1 MSTLHPHGRIHVV
14 HVMYDH
20 GAYAHVYADY
30 AVAAQAHAWL
40 SLLTPVEFKWW
51 WPRIRLDE
59 CIVVVLWTGRDDIGP
74 RNERRCRV
82 LEVYSEAFGSAW
94 LPEHVAHFDRFRAR
108 ANQLDTFA
116 VHTPRVAKYLYDA
129 FGFDPVLLPVGWV
142 PREIISDRERSEI
155 LYFGSDVGK
164 RTWSVPV
171 VLQASEHVRDVS
183 GAFGVKLRGLLERA
197 HAAVTL
203 HHSDVWTTSTW
214 RLWQIAGTGAAAI
227 FEVGSDNAVDLW
239 PLLPGDEAIA
249 LIPRITPENIQ
260 LVVRE
265 IDRLAESGTLAALAN
280 RLTER
285 LRPWT
290 IERCHEALVERMR
303 LG

>member
-1 MSTLHPHGRIHVV
+1 MSTLHPRGRIHVV
-14 HVMYDH
+14 HVMPDH
-20 GAYAHVYADY
+20 GAFESIYADY
-30 AVAAQAHAWL
+30 TIAAQSHAWL
-40 SLLTPVEFKWW
+40 SLLTPIEFEQW
-51 WPRIRLDE
+51 WPRIRLDAHV
-59 CIVVVLWTGRDDIGP
+59 VVVLWAGRDDIGP

-82 LEVYSEAFGSAW
+82 LEVYSEAFGPDW
-94 LPEHVAHFDRFRAR
+94 LPEHAVHFDRFRAR
-108 ANQLDTFA
+108 ADQLDTFA

-129 FGFDPVLLPVGWV
+129 FGFDPILLPVGWV
-142 PREIISDRERSEI
+142 PRAAPTGERSGV
-155 LYFGSDVGK
+155 LYFGSNAGK
-164 RTWSVPV
+164 RAWSAPAI
-171 VLQASEHVRDVS
+171 LGAAEHVRDVS
-183 GAFGVKLRGLLERA
+183 GAFGAELRGRLEHA

-227 FEVGSDNAVDLW
+227 FEVGSDDTVDLW
-239 PLLPGDEAIA
+239 PLLPTDEAVA
-249 LIPRITPENIQ
+249 TVPRIAPENVR
-260 LVVRE
+260 LVARE
-265 IDRLAESGTLAALAN
+265 IDRLAESGTLPALAA